1 MAKIKKTWIF
11 FDKKMFWGDDSS
23 QYLRSY
29 TTLTALYNL
38 ELVIKNG
45 KKMSLQS
52 LGTNVRKPRK
62 FETED
67 FLIIE
72 TKINLKK

>member
-1 MAKIKKTWIF
+1 MSKCKKTWIF
-11 FDKKMFWGDDSS
+11 FDKKMFWDDDKSE
-23 QYLRSY
+23 YLRSY
-29 TTLTALYNL
+29 TTLTALYNR

-52 LGTNVRKPRK
+52 LGTNVRKARK
-62 FETED
+62 FETDD